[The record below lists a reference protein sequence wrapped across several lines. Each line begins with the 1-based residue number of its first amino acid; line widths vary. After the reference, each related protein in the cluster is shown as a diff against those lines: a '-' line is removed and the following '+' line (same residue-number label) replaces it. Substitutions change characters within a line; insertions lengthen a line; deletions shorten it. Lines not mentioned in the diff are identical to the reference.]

1 MYRTGLDFMQDL
13 PMSSAE
19 QPCRPLWLTCQQ
31 IKLDSCEEKD
41 LCQTSVLV
49 AKSSI
54 STVTSDSKNRG
65 LVESHL
71 MPGLQKCQA

>member
-1 MYRTGLDFMQDL
+1 
-13 PMSSAE
+13 MSSE
-19 QPCRPLWLTCQQ
+19 ELNMPLLLTHQQ
-31 IKLDSCEEKD
+31 IKLDSCEKRY

-54 STVTSDSKNRG
+54 STVTSNFKNTE

-71 MPGLQKCQA
+71 CQDFIVSSLIF